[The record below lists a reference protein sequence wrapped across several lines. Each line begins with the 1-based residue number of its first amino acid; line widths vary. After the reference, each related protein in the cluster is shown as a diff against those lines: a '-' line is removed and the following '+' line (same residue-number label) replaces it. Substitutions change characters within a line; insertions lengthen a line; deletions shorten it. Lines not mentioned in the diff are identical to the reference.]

1 MANRRLISAFILL
14 STALV
19 ACTSTEERYATADQL
34 LEQGFYEDAAAGYIR
49 VLQDD
54 QNFPGARD
62 ALAQAGGL
70 AVDEYVSYARESAD
84 REDFAEASQTLDRVD
99 GLRARAR
106 AVRVNIRVPEDYGE
120 FRMSIDRSAVEELR
134 GLGDAQAARG
144 NYGLAID
151 SYERARRYAR
161 DTELQ
166 WEIDE
171 LQGRTWAAWGEA
183 DMDRGHYRSAAGRF
197 DEALGLLSENS
208 EDGQRAFDMRAE
220 AFILGTVSAAF
231 LPVFV
236 VEAGHNAPS
245 GFAGDLENALLFDYW
260 SHPPPFIETVDPSDL
275 RRIMRIAG
283 IDALPSGALILSEL
297 GDLTDAD
304 LIVVAELADFSEV
317 EKNVTETRLAATMSD
332 KRRPVQ
338 VDTAFSAVES
348 TLEMSAQIIYT
359 VMDRESR
366 ELVDEGT
373 FAWTVGGPIEYG
385 HFVGNANLLNL
396 SAAQKT
402 LFDPEAQRDQRRVIE
417 RLLVDE
423 LAASF
428 ADRVFGSILR
438 TIP

>member
-1 MANRRLISAFILL
+1 MAHRRLISAFMLL
-14 STALV
+14 LTALA
-19 ACTSTEERYATADQL
+19 ACTSTEERYATAEQL
-34 LEQGFYEDAAAGYIR
+34 LEQGFYEDAAGEYIR

-54 QNFPGARD
+54 QHFPGARD
-62 ALAQAGGL
+62 ALAQAGGM
-70 AVDEYVSYARESAD
+70 AVDEYVGFARESAD

-106 AVRVNIRVPEDYGE
+106 SVRVNIRVPEDYGL
-120 FRMSIDRSAVEELR
+120 FRMSVDRSAVDELR
-134 GLGDAQAARG
+134 GLGDGQAERG

-161 DTELQ
+161 ETELQ
-166 WEIDE
+166 WELDE
-171 LQGRTWAAWGEA
+171 AQGRTWAAWGEA

-208 EDGQRAFDMRAE
+208 EDGQRAFEMREE
-220 AFILGTVSAAF
+220 AFVLGTVSAAF

-236 VEAGHNAPS
+236 VEEGHRAPD

-260 SHPPPFIETVDPSDL
+260 SHPPRFIETVDPSDL

-317 EKNVTETRLAATMSD
+317 EKNVKETRQTATLRD
-332 KRRPVQ
+332 KRRPVE
-338 VDTAFSAVES
+338 VDTAFAAVEA
-348 TLEMSAQIIYT
+348 TLEMTAQIIYT

-373 FAWTVGGPIEYG
+373 FAWTVGGPIQYG
-385 HFVGNANLLNL
+385 HFVGNANMLNL
-396 SAAQKT
+396 SASQQP
-402 LFDPEAQRDQRRVIE
+402 LFDAEAQRDQRRIIE

-428 ADRVFGSILR
+428 ADRVFGSILS

>member
-1 MANRRLISAFILL
+1 MAKRRLFSVFMLL
-14 STALV
+14 AIGLV

-34 LEQGFYEDAAAGYIR
+34 FEQGFYEDAASGYIR

-84 REDFAEASQTLDRVD
+84 RDDFAEASQTLDRVD
-99 GLRARAR
+99 GLRSRAR
-106 AVRVNIRVPEDYGE
+106 SVRVNIRVPEDYGA
-120 FRMSIDRSAVEELR
+120 FRMSVDRSAVDELR
-134 GLGDAQAARG
+134 ALGDGQAERG

-151 SYERARRYAR
+151 SYERARRYVR
-161 DTELQ
+161 ETELQ

-171 LQGRTWAAWGEA
+171 AQGRAWAAWGEA

-197 DEALGLLSENS
+197 DEALSLLSENS
-208 EDGQRAFDMRAE
+208 ADGQRAFDMRAE
-220 AFILGTVSAAF
+220 AFVLGTVSAAF

-236 VEAGHNAPS
+236 VEAGHRAPD
-245 GFAGDLENALLFDYW
+245 GFAGDLESALLFDYW

-317 EKNVTETRLAATMSD
+317 EKNVKETRQTARLRDS
-332 KRRPVQ
+332 RRPVEM
-338 VDTAFSAVES
+338 DTAFAAVES
-348 TLEMSAQIIYT
+348 TLEMTAQIIYT

-366 ELVDEGT
+366 DLVDEGT
-373 FAWTVGGPIEYG
+373 FAWTVGGPIQYG

-396 SAAQKT
+396 SASQKV
-402 LFDPEAQRDQRRVIE
+402 LFDPEAQRDQRRIIE

-428 ADRVFGSILR
+428 ADRVFGSILN

>member
-1 MANRRLISAFILL
+1 MANRQLTTAFVLL
-14 STALV
+14 VTALA
-19 ACTSTEERYATADQL
+19 ACTSTEERYATAEQL
-34 LEQGFYEDAAAGYIR
+34 ADQGFYEDAASEYIR
-49 VLQDD
+49 VLNDD
-54 QNFPGARD
+54 QSFPGAREG
-62 ALAQAGGL
+62 LARAGGM
-70 AVDEYVSYARESAD
+70 AVDEYVGYARESAD
-84 REDFAEASQTLDRVD
+84 REDYAEASQTLDLVD
-99 GLRARAR
+99 QLRARAR
-106 AVRVNIRVPEDYGE
+106 AVRVNIRVPEDYGT
-120 FRMSIDRSAVEELR
+120 FRMTVDRSAVDELR
-134 GLGDAQAARG
+134 LLGDNQAARG

-161 DTELQ
+161 ETELQ

-171 LQGRTWAAWGEA
+171 LQGRTWASWGEA

-208 EDGQRAFDMRAE
+208 EDGQRAFEMREE
-220 AFILGTVSAAF
+220 AFVLGTVSAAF

-236 VEAGHNAPS
+236 VENGHNAPD
-245 GFAGDLENALLFDYW
+245 GFAGDLESALLFDYW
-260 SHPPPFIETVDPSDL
+260 SHPPRFIETVDPSDL

-304 LIVVAELADFSEV
+304 LIVVAELADFSEI
-317 EKNVTETRLAATMSD
+317 EKNVRETRQTAKLRD
-332 KRRPVQ
+332 KRRPVD
-338 VDTAFSAVES
+338 VDTAFAAVDA
-348 TLEMSAQIIYT
+348 TLEMTAQIIYT
-359 VMDRESR
+359 VMNRQTR

-373 FAWTVGGPIEYG
+373 FAWTVGGPVQYG
-385 HFVGNANLLNL
+385 SFIGNPSFLTL
-396 SAAQKT
+396 SAPQRA
-402 LFDPEAQRDQRRVIE
+402 LFDPETLREQRRVIE